1 MTSAQA
7 NAEVYYTALM
17 AMPAEEREAVL
28 GRIVENEELR
38 EDLLDLAVIAQ
49 RRGEPSQLFREYLAE
64 RGK

>member
-17 AMPAEEREAVL
+17 AMPEDERGAVL
-28 GRIVENEELR
+28 GRIAENDELW
-38 EDLLDLAVIAQ
+38 EDLMDLAVIAQ
-49 RRGEPSQLFREYLAE
+49 RRGEPTQPFREYLAE